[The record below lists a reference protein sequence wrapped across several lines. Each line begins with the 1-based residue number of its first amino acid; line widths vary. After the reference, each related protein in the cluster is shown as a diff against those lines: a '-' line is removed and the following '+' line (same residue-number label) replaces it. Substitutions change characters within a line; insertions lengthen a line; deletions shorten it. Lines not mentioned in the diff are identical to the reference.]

1 MDKYIPYVKF
11 YRNATP
17 ILEGEGRLIKTHE
30 PYYSV
35 YKKAIY
41 VVRDPRNCALSAHA
55 RLLELKIVDPS
66 LDTFIP
72 WFLRGGPYGHGSWAA
87 HIRSWMDG
95 PLAKQG
101 KLLVVKFEDLRKS
114 PEEWVG
120 KMVEFLGFPLDMEK
134 VRLAVA
140 NNSIERMQVK
150 EKQSK
155 TLFQGETEEGRFV
168 RKGSTSGWKDKMTP
182 EHLHLFEKYAGK
194 EMARLGYTISVSDL
208 RVKEPQV
215 AVR

>member
-1 MDKYIPYVKF
+1 
-11 YRNATP
+11 
-17 ILEGEGRLIKTHE
+17 
-30 PYYSV
+30 
-35 YKKAIY
+35 
-41 VVRDPRNCALSAHA
+41 
-55 RLLELKIVDPS
+55 
-66 LDTFIP
+66 
-72 WFLRGGPYGHGSWAA
+72 
-87 HIRSWMDG
+87 
-95 PLAKQG
+95 
-101 KLLVVKFEDLRKS
+101 
-114 PEEWVG
+114 
-120 KMVEFLGFPLDMEK
+120 MVEFLGFPLDLEK